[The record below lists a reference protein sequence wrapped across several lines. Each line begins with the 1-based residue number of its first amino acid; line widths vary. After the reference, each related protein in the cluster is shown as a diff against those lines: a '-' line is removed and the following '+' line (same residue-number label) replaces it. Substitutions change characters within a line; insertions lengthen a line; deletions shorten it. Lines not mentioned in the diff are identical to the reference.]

1 MKIYLV
7 AFGSRGDNEPF
18 RALALEAAAAGHDVT
33 FAHTSDL
40 AFDPAAPYEEQELP
54 GSIERV
60 IAEQGVSTVRALLNY
75 RTVMRPLLESVWD
88 ASTRQILELAEG
100 GVSPL
105 RPA

>member
-1 MKIYLV
+1 MHVKIYLA

-18 RALALEAAAAGHDVT
+18 RALAAEADAAGHEVY

-40 AFDPAAPYEEQELP
+40 AAATMAQEDGAGVALTI
-54 GSIERV
+54 IER
-60 IAEQGVSTVRALLNY
+60 
-75 RTVMRPLLESVWD
+75 
-88 ASTRQILELAEG
+88 AEG